1 MTEKKPA
8 RKSTKKSASNGFTA
22 EEREAMRERAK
33 ELKAARG
40 AKGNDESAVL
50 EKLASMAESDR
61 KMGERIN
68 AIIKANAPTLSP
80 KLWYGMPAY
89 AIDGNVV
96 CFFQGAQKFKTR
108 YSTLGFTDK
117 ARLDD
122 GHMWATGFALKELT
136 EAEEAK
142 IIALVKRAVK

>member
-8 RKSTKKSASNGFTA
+8 KKSTKKSAAKGFTA

-40 AKGNDESAVL
+40 GKGNDESAVL
-50 EKLASMAESDR
+50 EKLASLAQTDR
-61 KMGERIN
+61 KLGERIH
-68 AIIKANAPTLSP
+68 AIIKANASALSP
-80 KLWYGMPAY
+80 RLWYGMPAY
-89 AIDGNVV
+89 AMDGKVV

-108 YSTLGFTDK
+108 YSTLGFTDVAK
-117 ARLDD
+117 LDD
-122 GHMWATGFALKELT
+122 GRMWATGFALNELT

-142 IIALVKRAVK
+142 IIALVKKAIK

>member
-8 RKSTKKSASNGFTA
+8 RKTARKSAAKGFTA

-40 AKGNDESAVL
+40 GKGNDEGAVL
-50 EKLASMAESDR
+50 EKLASLADSDR
-61 KMGERIN
+61 KMGERIHS
-68 AIIKANAPTLSP
+68 IIKANAPGLSP

-117 ARLDD
+117 ARLDN
-122 GHMWATGFALKELT
+122 GSMWATGFALKELT
-136 EAEEAK
+136 PEVEAK
-142 IIALVKRAVK
+142 IIALVKKAVL